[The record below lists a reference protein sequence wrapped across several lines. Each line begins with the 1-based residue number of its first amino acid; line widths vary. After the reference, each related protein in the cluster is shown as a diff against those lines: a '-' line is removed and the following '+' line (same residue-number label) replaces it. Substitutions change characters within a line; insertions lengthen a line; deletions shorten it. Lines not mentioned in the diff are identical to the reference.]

1 MEPCDLSY
9 IAGQCDSILGDV
21 PSRREKR
28 DILLALLL
36 LAWLSVSPAGGPSEG
51 EGAGERAAQGP
62 YSRGPRPSLG
72 RMWEDCLSSEEQ
84 TVGHSLAS
92 LASSAAGRIPDL
104 RPLLPADSVWER
116 IPGRQLKQLL
126 PLLDRALRGEGEAR
140 GAAALWEAIVARYP
154 GETSPGTGR
163 FYAPAEVVGLLTALL
178 RPEGGTV
185 YDPCCG
191 SGNMLLR
198 FAAPL
203 PGRGADV
210 QLYGRE
216 ADEDAWRMA
225 KFQLLFRGVSADL
238 GPAPSYAPAEDGA
251 ERLKADYVISHPPF
265 NDRSWQ
271 DDYETLQH
279 RPFLRYGA
287 PPRNRSS
294 LAWLQFMLQ
303 ALKPG
308 GKLAVLLNVSPLDSS
323 FASEKRIREG
333 LVRDGLLTA
342 VMLLPAG
349 LFWGT
354 EVPVALLV
362 LQNGGKSR
370 LCGDRILMVD
380 GSSLGTRDGKKL
392 RLTRQDRQAILAVW
406 DAYQRGE
413 SPEQTGFCATVSPA
427 DVEAREGTL
436 YPRTYIPYEKAP
448 LPGWEALLERE
459 SALLAELQGQLRDS
473 EALVRRICRGGQ
485 EE

>member
-1 MEPCDLSY
+1 M
-9 IAGQCDSILGDV
+9 
-21 PSRREKR
+21 
-28 DILLALLL
+28 
-36 LAWLSVSPAGGPSEG
+36 
-51 EGAGERAAQGP
+51 
-62 YSRGPRPSLG
+62 
-72 RMWEDCLSSEEQ
+72 
-84 TVGHSLAS
+84 
-92 LASSAAGRIPDL
+92 
-104 RPLLPADSVWER
+104 
-116 IPGRQLKQLL
+116 
-126 PLLDRALRGEGEAR
+126 
-140 GAAALWEAIVARYP
+140 
-154 GETSPGTGR
+154 
-163 FYAPAEVVGLLTALL
+163 
-178 RPEGGTV
+178 
-185 YDPCCG
+185 
-191 SGNMLLR
+191 
-198 FAAPL
+198 
-203 PGRGADV
+203 
-210 QLYGRE
+210 
-216 ADEDAWRMA
+216 
-225 KFQLLFRGVSADL
+225 
-238 GPAPSYAPAEDGA
+238 
-251 ERLKADYVISHPPF
+251 
-265 NDRSWQ
+265 
-271 DDYETLQH
+271 
-279 RPFLRYGA
+279 
-287 PPRNRSS
+287 
-294 LAWLQFMLQ
+294 
-303 ALKPG
+303 
-308 GKLAVLLNVSPLDSS
+308 LNVSPLDSS

-380 GSSLGTRDGKKL
+380 GSGLGTRDGKKL